1 MAIKFEK
8 KVVIYI
14 FETDRMLQNGGSA
27 LMLQS
32 NKETREKPLTNQPK
46 DATIQRGGSMTSL
59 PVNLDNLDKDSQT
72 LYSIEQVKEIMEM
85 IFQQR
90 ESAPSN
96 YQPACIDNRVSQQT
110 SPSTKLTMSVR
121 EAAALI
127 GISKT
132 KVYDLV
138 RKGEISTIRVG
149 QKIVI
154 PRQAIFDWIQKGVQD
169 G

>member
-1 MAIKFEK
+1 
-8 KVVIYI
+8 
-14 FETDRMLQNGGSA
+14 
-27 LMLQS
+27 MLQS
-32 NKETREKPLTNQPK
+32 NLKTYERPLTNQPK
-46 DATIQRGGSMTSL
+46 DATIQGEEGKLAS
-59 PVNLDNLDKDSQT
+59 PVNLDNLGKNSQT

-85 IFQQR
+85 VFQQR
-90 ESAPSN
+90 ITSSN
-96 YQPACIDNRVSQQT
+96 VQQPVCIDNRVSQQT

-138 RKGEISTIRVG
+138 RKGEIGIIRVG

-154 PRQAIFDWIQKGVQD
+154 PRQAIFDWIEKGVQD